1 MDTLFRWGKMHCM
14 QKALFV
20 LLSVVLV
27 ACSGEEKVNLP
38 DEPETPEAEITL
50 AEGTDKH
57 PLLDASGGTVT
68 LHFTSTADWKAT
80 VGNVRASS
88 WITVSPT
95 SGKAGEA
102 SVTISVAANDGT
114 DERTASVF
122 LDCGDSRETIV
133 VTQKQK
139 DALIV
144 SRQSYELSAGESLI
158 EVEVE
163 ANVTFEVEV
172 SDTWIEQISTRSLE
186 KSVLSFRILAN
197 DGYEKRS
204 GSILVRSGELQE
216 AVRIYQEGKEKEVLL
231 LSEDMVEVGALG
243 GTVDVQLQS
252 SVSYICKP
260 VTEYTWVSEITSRAV
275 STHTLHF
282 AVQPNDTY
290 DMREARFVFIDETE
304 SISDTLT
311 IRQYAADEIL
321 VPSDPIICEPESGTF
336 SFEVSANI
344 SYDVTT
350 DVSWLK
356 QVVGRG
362 MERSTLHFSVEE
374 NTGSAM
380 REGNIILSGNGVERT
395 VKVMQKGKEEAPYLI
410 VSQEHF
416 NILPEGGTVRFTV
429 KANVPYRVNTDADW
443 MVQAESGS
451 SDEIVFTVSANES
464 TSSREATI
472 TVTSED
478 GSLVRTVQVVQK
490 GEAVYLDVSPSS
502 LSPLTSNSQTISL
515 QVETNTRYR
524 LSSDASWLVCDMTGL
539 GNWSNPSFTVS
550 ANEST
555 SSREATITVTSED
568 GSLVRT
574 VQVVQK
580 GEAVY
585 LDVSP
590 SSLSPLTSNS
600 QTISLQVETN
610 TRYRLSSDASWLV
623 CDMTGLGNWSNPS
636 FTVSA
641 NESTSSREATI
652 TVTSEDGSLVRT
664 VQVVQKG
671 EAVYLD
677 VSPSSLSPLTSN
689 SQTISLQVETNTR
702 YRLSSDASWLVCDMT
717 GLGNWSNPSF
727 TVSANESTSSREATI
742 TVTSEDGSLVRTVQ
756 VVQKGEAVYLDV
768 SPSNISATA
777 EGGKFTFTVNSNI
790 QYTFTC
796 SDNSWISVD
805 GNLIV
810 IGANTSTSQRKGNVT
825 VRAAELVRVIEITQA
840 GKKEE
845 TPSAGG
851 SIEDFTENE
860 EDW

>member
-416 NILPEGGTVRFTV
+416 NILPKGGTVRFTV

-443 MVQAESGS
+443 MVQAVSGS

-464 TSSREATI
+464 TSFRKATITVTSEDGSLVRTVQVVQKGEAVYLDVSPSSLSLTSSSQTISLQVETNIRYRLSSDASWLVCDMTGLGNWSNPSFTVSANELTSSREATI

-502 LSPLTSNSQTISL
+502 LSLTSSSQTISL
-515 QVETNTRYR
+515 QVETNIRYR

-574 VQVVQK
+574 VQVVQE

-590 SSLSPLTSNS
+590 SSLSLTSSS

-610 TRYRLSSDASWLV
+610 
-623 CDMTGLGNWSNPS
+623 
-636 FTVSA
+636 
-641 NESTSSREATI
+641 I
-652 TVTSEDGSLVRT
+652 
-664 VQVVQKG
+664 
-671 EAVYLD
+671 
-677 VSPSSLSPLTSN
+677 
-689 SQTISLQVETNTR
+689 R

-777 EGGKFTFTVNSNI
+777 EGGKFTFTVNSNT

>member
-50 AEGTDKH
+50 AEGTDEH
-57 PLLDASGGTVT
+57 PLLDDSGGTVT
-68 LHFTSTADWKAT
+68 LRFTATADWKAT

-102 SVTISVAANDGT
+102 SVTISIAANDGT
-114 DERTASVF
+114 SERTASVF
-122 LDCGDSRETIV
+122 LDCGGSRETIV
-133 VTQKQK
+133 VSQKQK

-172 SDTWIEQISTRSLE
+172 SDTWIEQVSTRSLE

-216 AVRIYQEGKEKEVLL
+216 TVRIYQEGKEKEVLL

-380 REGNIILSGNGVERT
+380 REGNIMLLGNGVERT

-429 KANVPYRVNTDADW
+429 KANVPYRVSTDADW
-443 MVQAESGS
+443 MVQAVSGS

-478 GSLVRTVQVVQK
+478 GNLVRTVQVVQ
-490 GEAVYLDVSPSS
+490 E
-502 LSPLTSNSQTISL
+502 
-515 QVETNTRYR
+515 
-524 LSSDASWLVCDMTGL
+524 
-539 GNWSNPSFTVS
+539 
-550 ANEST
+550 
-555 SSREATITVTSED
+555 
-568 GSLVRT
+568 
-574 VQVVQK
+574 
-580 GEAVY
+580 
-585 LDVSP
+585 
-590 SSLSPLTSNS
+590 
-600 QTISLQVETN
+600 
-610 TRYRLSSDASWLV
+610 
-623 CDMTGLGNWSNPS
+623 
-636 FTVSA
+636 
-641 NESTSSREATI
+641 
-652 TVTSEDGSLVRT
+652 
-664 VQVVQKG
+664 
-671 EAVYLD
+671 
-677 VSPSSLSPLTSN
+677 
-689 SQTISLQVETNTR
+689 
-702 YRLSSDASWLVCDMT
+702 
-717 GLGNWSNPSF
+717 
-727 TVSANESTSSREATI
+727 
-742 TVTSEDGSLVRTVQ
+742 
-756 VVQKGEAVYLDV
+756 GEAVYLDV

-777 EGGKFTFTVNSNI
+777 EGGKFTFTVNSNT

>member
-1 MDTLFRWGKMHCM
+1 MKRGVSADWDYQGVF
-14 QKALFV
+14 
-20 LLSVVLV
+20 LLSPILPVVWLVIDENGELWCSPFSSAFCSGLFPVGSLGFQESTVLNEVIGKDFLVLDVLV
-27 ACSGEEKVNLP
+27 LGIGS
-38 DEPETPEAEITL
+38 AEDI
-50 AEGTDKH
+50 
-57 PLLDASGGTVT
+57 
-68 LHFTSTADWKAT
+68 
-80 VGNVRASS
+80 
-88 WITVSPT
+88 
-95 SGKAGEA
+95 
-102 SVTISVAANDGT
+102 
-114 DERTASVF
+114 
-122 LDCGDSRETIV
+122 
-133 VTQKQK
+133 
-139 DALIV
+139 
-144 SRQSYELSAGESLI
+144 
-158 EVEVE
+158 
-163 ANVTFEVEV
+163 
-172 SDTWIEQISTRSLE
+172 
-186 KSVLSFRILAN
+186 
-197 DGYEKRS
+197 
-204 GSILVRSGELQE
+204 ILVRTLQPVVHVHLTVNVIIDP
-216 AVRIYQEGKEKEVLL
+216 ATQVYRQIPVLPAE
-231 LSEDMVEVGALG
+231 SMVHGDNGLRDGV
-243 GTVDVQLQS
+243 
-252 SVSYICKP
+252 
-260 VTEYTWVSEITSRAV
+260 
-275 STHTLHF
+275 
-282 AVQPNDTY
+282 
-290 DMREARFVFIDETE
+290 
-304 SISDTLT
+304 
-311 IRQYAADEIL
+311 ADEIL

-443 MVQAESGS
+443 MVQAVSGS

-478 GSLVRTVQVVQK
+478 GNLVRTVQVVQE
-490 GEAVYLDVSPSS
+490 GEAVYLDVSPSF
-502 LSPLTSNSQTISL
+502 LSLTSSSQTISL
-515 QVETNTRYR
+515 QVETNTHYR

-550 ANEST
+550 
-555 SSREATITVTSED
+555 V
-568 GSLVRT
+568 
-574 VQVVQK
+574 
-580 GEAVY
+580 
-585 LDVSP
+585 
-590 SSLSPLTSNS
+590 
-600 QTISLQVETN
+600 
-610 TRYRLSSDASWLV
+610 
-623 CDMTGLGNWSNPS
+623 
-636 FTVSA
+636 
-641 NESTSSREATI
+641 
-652 TVTSEDGSLVRT
+652 
-664 VQVVQKG
+664 
-671 EAVYLD
+671 
-677 VSPSSLSPLTSN
+677 
-689 SQTISLQVETNTR
+689 
-702 YRLSSDASWLVCDMT
+702 
-717 GLGNWSNPSF
+717 
-727 TVSANESTSSREATI
+727 NESTSSREATI

-777 EGGKFTFTVNSNI
+777 EGGKFTFTVNSNT

>member
-133 VTQKQK
+133 VSQKQK

-197 DGYEKRS
+197 DDYEKRS

-216 AVRIYQEGKEKEVLL
+216 TVRIYQEGKEKEVLL

-416 NILPEGGTVRFTV
+416 NILPKGGTVRFTV

-443 MVQAESGS
+443 MVQAVSGS

-490 GEAVYLDVSPSS
+490 GEAVYLDVSPSF
-502 LSPLTSNSQTISL
+502 LSLTSSSQTISL

-590 SSLSPLTSNS
+590 SFLSLTSSS

-677 VSPSSLSPLTSN
+677 VSPSFLSLTSS

>member
-1 MDTLFRWGKMHCM
+1 MDTLFRWGKMHYM
-14 QKALFV
+14 QKTLFV
-20 LLSVVLV
+20 LLSVMLV
-27 ACSGEEKVNLP
+27 ACGGEEKVNLP
-38 DEPETPEAEITL
+38 DEPEAPKAEITL
-50 AEGTDKH
+50 AEGTDEY
-57 PLLDASGGTVT
+57 PLLDASGGTIT
-68 LHFTSTADWKAT
+68 LRFTATADWKAT

-88 WITVSPT
+88 WITVSPA
-95 SGKAGEA
+95 SGKAGDA
-102 SVTISVAANDGT
+102 LVTISVAANDGT

-133 VTQKQK
+133 VSQKQK

-216 AVRIYQEGKEKEVLL
+216 TVRIYQKGKEKEVLL
-231 LSEDMVEVGALG
+231 LSEDMVEVGVLG

-260 VTEYTWVSEITSRAV
+260 EAEYTWVSEINSRAV

-282 AVQPNDTY
+282 EVQPNDTY

-304 SISDTLT
+304 SVSDTLT

-362 MERSTLHFSVEE
+362 MERSTLYFSVEE

-416 NILPEGGTVRFTV
+416 NILPEGGTVSFTV
-429 KANVPYRVNTDADW
+429 KANVPYRVSTDADW
-443 MVQAESGS
+443 IVQAVSGS
-451 SDEIVFTVSANES
+451 SEEVVFTVSANES

-478 GSLVRTVQVVQK
+478 GSLVRTVQVAQE
-490 GEAVYLDVSPSS
+490 GEAVYLEVSPSS
-502 LSPLTSNSQTISL
+502 LSLASSSQTISL

-574 VQVVQK
+574 VQVVQ
-580 GEAVY
+580 E
-585 LDVSP
+585 
-590 SSLSPLTSNS
+590 
-600 QTISLQVETN
+600 
-610 TRYRLSSDASWLV
+610 
-623 CDMTGLGNWSNPS
+623 
-636 FTVSA
+636 
-641 NESTSSREATI
+641 
-652 TVTSEDGSLVRT
+652 
-664 VQVVQKG
+664 
-671 EAVYLD
+671 
-677 VSPSSLSPLTSN
+677 
-689 SQTISLQVETNTR
+689 
-702 YRLSSDASWLVCDMT
+702 
-717 GLGNWSNPSF
+717 
-727 TVSANESTSSREATI
+727 
-742 TVTSEDGSLVRTVQ
+742 
-756 VVQKGEAVYLDV
+756 GEAVYLDV

-777 EGGKFTFTVNSNI
+777 EGGRFTFTIDSNT
-790 QYTFTC
+790 QYTLTC
-796 SDNSWISVD
+796 SDNSWISID

-810 IGANTSTSQRKGNVT
+810 IGANTSTSQREGSVT

-840 GKKEE
+840 GRKDE

-851 SIEDFTENE
+851 STEDFTENE

>member
-102 SVTISVAANDGT
+102 SATISVAANDGT

-133 VTQKQK
+133 VSQKQK

-443 MVQAESGS
+443 MVQAVSGS

-478 GSLVRTVQVVQK
+478 GNLVRTVQVVQEGEAVYLDVSPSFLSLTSSSQTISLQVETNTRYRLSSDASWLVCDMTGLGNWSNPSFTVSANELTSSREATITVTSEDGSLVRIAQVAQK
-490 GEAVYLDVSPSS
+490 GEAVYLDVSPSF
-502 LSPLTSNSQTISL
+502 LSLTSSSQTISL

-636 FTVSA
+636 FTVS
-641 NESTSSREATI
+641 
-652 TVTSEDGSLVRT
+652 V
-664 VQVVQKG
+664 
-671 EAVYLD
+671 
-677 VSPSSLSPLTSN
+677 
-689 SQTISLQVETNTR
+689 
-702 YRLSSDASWLVCDMT
+702 
-717 GLGNWSNPSF
+717 
-727 TVSANESTSSREATI
+727 NESTSSREATI

-777 EGGKFTFTVNSNI
+777 EGGKFTFTVNSNT

>member
-133 VTQKQK
+133 VSQKQK

-172 SDTWIEQISTRSLE
+172 SDTWIEHISTRSLE

-216 AVRIYQEGKEKEVLL
+216 TVRIYQEGKEKEVLL

-311 IRQYAADEIL
+311 IRQYVADEIL

-443 MVQAESGS
+443 MVQAVSRS

-478 GSLVRTVQVVQK
+478 GNLVRTVQVVQEGEAVYLDVSPSFLSLTSSSQTISLQVETNTHYRLSSDASWLVCDMTGLGNWSNPSFTVSANELTSSREATITVTSEDGSLVRIAQVAQK
-490 GEAVYLDVSPSS
+490 GEAVYLDVSPSF
-502 LSPLTSNSQTISL
+502 LSLTSSSQTISL

-636 FTVSA
+636 FTVS
-641 NESTSSREATI
+641 
-652 TVTSEDGSLVRT
+652 V
-664 VQVVQKG
+664 
-671 EAVYLD
+671 
-677 VSPSSLSPLTSN
+677 
-689 SQTISLQVETNTR
+689 
-702 YRLSSDASWLVCDMT
+702 
-717 GLGNWSNPSF
+717 
-727 TVSANESTSSREATI
+727 NESTSSREATI

-777 EGGKFTFTVNSNI
+777 EGGKFTFTVNSNT

>member
-133 VTQKQK
+133 VSQKQK

-172 SDTWIEQISTRSLE
+172 SDTWIEHISTRSLE

-216 AVRIYQEGKEKEVLL
+216 TVRIYQEGKEKEVLL

-443 MVQAESGS
+443 MVQAVSGS

-478 GSLVRTVQVVQK
+478 GNLVRTVQVVQE
-490 GEAVYLDVSPSS
+490 GEAVYLDVSPSF
-502 LSPLTSNSQTISL
+502 LSLTSSSQTISL
-515 QVETNTRYR
+515 QVETNTHYR

-550 ANEST
+550 ANELT

-568 GSLVRT
+568 GSLVRIA
-574 VQVVQK
+574 QVAQK

-590 SSLSPLTSNS
+590 SFLSLTSSS

-610 TRYRLSSDASWLV
+610 THYRLSSDASWLV

-636 FTVSA
+636 FTVS
-641 NESTSSREATI
+641 
-652 TVTSEDGSLVRT
+652 V
-664 VQVVQKG
+664 
-671 EAVYLD
+671 
-677 VSPSSLSPLTSN
+677 
-689 SQTISLQVETNTR
+689 
-702 YRLSSDASWLVCDMT
+702 
-717 GLGNWSNPSF
+717 
-727 TVSANESTSSREATI
+727 NESTSSREATI

-777 EGGKFTFTVNSNI
+777 EGGKFTFTVNSNT

>member
-133 VTQKQK
+133 VSQKQK

-304 SISDTLT
+304 SLSDTLT

-443 MVQAESGS
+443 MVQAVSGS
-451 SDEIVFTVSANES
+451 SEEVVFTVSANES

-478 GSLVRTVQVVQK
+478 GNLVRTVQVVQE
-490 GEAVYLDVSPSS
+490 GEAVYLDVSPSF
-502 LSPLTSNSQTISL
+502 LSLTSSSQTISL
-515 QVETNTRYR
+515 QVETNTHYR

-568 GSLVRT
+568 GNLVRT
-574 VQVVQK
+574 VQVVQE

-590 SSLSPLTSNS
+590 SFLSLTSSS

-610 TRYRLSSDASWLV
+610 THYRLSSDASWLV

-652 TVTSEDGSLVRT
+652 TVTSEDGNLVRT
-664 VQVVQKG
+664 VQVVQ
-671 EAVYLD
+671 E
-677 VSPSSLSPLTSN
+677 
-689 SQTISLQVETNTR
+689 
-702 YRLSSDASWLVCDMT
+702 
-717 GLGNWSNPSF
+717 
-727 TVSANESTSSREATI
+727 
-742 TVTSEDGSLVRTVQ
+742 
-756 VVQKGEAVYLDV
+756 GEAVYLDV

-777 EGGKFTFTVNSNI
+777 EGGKFTFTVNSNT

>member
-133 VTQKQK
+133 VSQKQK

-304 SISDTLT
+304 SLSDTLT

-443 MVQAESGS
+443 MVQAVSGS
-451 SDEIVFTVSANES
+451 SEEVVFTVSANES

-478 GSLVRTVQVVQK
+478 GNLVRTVQVVQEGEAVYLDVSPSFLSLTSSSQTISLQVETNTHYRLSSDASWLVCDMTGLGNWSNPSFTVSANELTSSREATITVTSEDGSLVRIAQVAQK
-490 GEAVYLDVSPSS
+490 GEAVYLDVSPSF
-502 LSPLTSNSQTISL
+502 LSLTSSSQTISL

-568 GSLVRT
+568 GNLVRT
-574 VQVVQK
+574 VQVVQ
-580 GEAVY
+580 E
-585 LDVSP
+585 
-590 SSLSPLTSNS
+590 
-600 QTISLQVETN
+600 
-610 TRYRLSSDASWLV
+610 
-623 CDMTGLGNWSNPS
+623 
-636 FTVSA
+636 
-641 NESTSSREATI
+641 
-652 TVTSEDGSLVRT
+652 
-664 VQVVQKG
+664 
-671 EAVYLD
+671 
-677 VSPSSLSPLTSN
+677 
-689 SQTISLQVETNTR
+689 
-702 YRLSSDASWLVCDMT
+702 
-717 GLGNWSNPSF
+717 
-727 TVSANESTSSREATI
+727 
-742 TVTSEDGSLVRTVQ
+742 
-756 VVQKGEAVYLDV
+756 GEAVYLDV

-777 EGGKFTFTVNSNI
+777 EGGKFTFTVNSNT

>member
-80 VGNVRASS
+80 IGNVRASS

-133 VTQKQK
+133 VSQKQK

-197 DGYEKRS
+197 DGYGKRS

-216 AVRIYQEGKEKEVLL
+216 TVRIYQEGKEKEVLL

-304 SISDTLT
+304 SLSDTLT

-336 SFEVSANI
+336 SFDVSANI

-362 MERSTLHFSVEE
+362 MEQSTLHFSVEE

-395 VKVMQKGKEEAPYLI
+395 VKVMQKGKEEAPYLV

-443 MVQAESGS
+443 MVQAVSRS

-472 TVTSED
+472 TVASED

-490 GEAVYLDVSPSS
+490 GEAVYLDVSPSF
-502 LSPLTSNSQTISL
+502 LSLTSSSQTISLQVETNTHYRLSSDASWLVCDMTGLGNWSNPSFTVSANELTSSREATITVTSEDGSLVRIAQVAQKGEAVYLDVSPSFLSLTSSSQTISL

-568 GSLVRT
+568 G
-574 VQVVQK
+574 
-580 GEAVY
+580 
-585 LDVSP
+585 
-590 SSLSPLTSNS
+590 N
-600 QTISLQVETN
+600 
-610 TRYRLSSDASWLV
+610 
-623 CDMTGLGNWSNPS
+623 
-636 FTVSA
+636 
-641 NESTSSREATI
+641 
-652 TVTSEDGSLVRT
+652 
-664 VQVVQKG
+664 
-671 EAVYLD
+671 
-677 VSPSSLSPLTSN
+677 
-689 SQTISLQVETNTR
+689 
-702 YRLSSDASWLVCDMT
+702 
-717 GLGNWSNPSF
+717 
-727 TVSANESTSSREATI
+727 
-742 TVTSEDGSLVRTVQ
+742 LVRTVQ

-777 EGGKFTFTVNSNI
+777 EGGKFTFTVNSNT

>member
-133 VTQKQK
+133 VSQKQK

-216 AVRIYQEGKEKEVLL
+216 TVRIYQEGKEKEVLL

-395 VKVMQKGKEEAPYLI
+395 VKVMQKGKEEAPYLV

-443 MVQAESGS
+443 MVQAVSGS

-464 TSSREATI
+464 TSFREATITVASEDGSLVRTVQVVQEGEAVYLDVSPSFLSLTSSSQTISLQVETNTHYRLSSDASWLVCDMTGLGNWSNPSFTVSANELTSSREATI

-478 GSLVRTVQVVQK
+478 GSLVRIAQVAQK
-490 GEAVYLDVSPSS
+490 GEAVYLDVSPSF
-502 LSPLTSNSQTISL
+502 LSLTSSSQTISL

-568 GSLVRT
+568 GNLVRT
-574 VQVVQK
+574 VQVVQ
-580 GEAVY
+580 E
-585 LDVSP
+585 
-590 SSLSPLTSNS
+590 
-600 QTISLQVETN
+600 
-610 TRYRLSSDASWLV
+610 
-623 CDMTGLGNWSNPS
+623 
-636 FTVSA
+636 
-641 NESTSSREATI
+641 
-652 TVTSEDGSLVRT
+652 
-664 VQVVQKG
+664 
-671 EAVYLD
+671 
-677 VSPSSLSPLTSN
+677 
-689 SQTISLQVETNTR
+689 
-702 YRLSSDASWLVCDMT
+702 
-717 GLGNWSNPSF
+717 
-727 TVSANESTSSREATI
+727 
-742 TVTSEDGSLVRTVQ
+742 
-756 VVQKGEAVYLDV
+756 GEAVYLDV

-777 EGGKFTFTVNSNI
+777 EGGKFTFTVNSNT

>member
-133 VTQKQK
+133 VSQKQK

-172 SDTWIEQISTRSLE
+172 SDTWIEHISTRSLE

-216 AVRIYQEGKEKEVLL
+216 TVRIYQEGKEKEVLL

-443 MVQAESGS
+443 MVQAVSGS

-478 GSLVRTVQVVQK
+478 GNLVRTVQVVQEGEAVYLDVSPSFLSLTSSSQTISLQVETNTRYRLSSDASWLVCDMTGLGNWSNPSFTVSANELTSSREATITVTSEDGSLVRIAQVAQK
-490 GEAVYLDVSPSS
+490 GEAVYLDVSPSF
-502 LSPLTSNSQTISL
+502 LSLTSSSQTISL

-636 FTVSA
+636 FTVS
-641 NESTSSREATI
+641 
-652 TVTSEDGSLVRT
+652 V
-664 VQVVQKG
+664 
-671 EAVYLD
+671 
-677 VSPSSLSPLTSN
+677 
-689 SQTISLQVETNTR
+689 
-702 YRLSSDASWLVCDMT
+702 
-717 GLGNWSNPSF
+717 
-727 TVSANESTSSREATI
+727 NESTSSREATI

-777 EGGKFTFTVNSNI
+777 EGGKFTFTVNSNT

>member
-260 VTEYTWVSEITSRAV
+260 VTEYTWVSEITLRAV

-443 MVQAESGS
+443 MVQAVSGS

-478 GSLVRTVQVVQK
+478 GNLVRTVQVVQEGEAVYLDVSPSFLSLTSSSQTISLQVETNTHYRLSSDASWLVCDMTGLGNWSNPSFTVSANELTSSREATITVTSENGSLVRIAQVAQK
-490 GEAVYLDVSPSS
+490 GEAVYLDVSPSF
-502 LSPLTSNSQTISL
+502 LSLTSSSQTISL

-636 FTVSA
+636 FTVS
-641 NESTSSREATI
+641 
-652 TVTSEDGSLVRT
+652 V
-664 VQVVQKG
+664 
-671 EAVYLD
+671 
-677 VSPSSLSPLTSN
+677 
-689 SQTISLQVETNTR
+689 
-702 YRLSSDASWLVCDMT
+702 
-717 GLGNWSNPSF
+717 
-727 TVSANESTSSREATI
+727 NESTSSREATI

-777 EGGKFTFTVNSNI
+777 EGGKFTFTVNSNT

>member
-102 SVTISVAANDGT
+102 SATISVAANDGT

-216 AVRIYQEGKEKEVLL
+216 TVRIYQEGKEKEVLL

-443 MVQAESGS
+443 MVQAVSGS
-451 SDEIVFTVSANES
+451 SEEVVFTVSANES

-478 GSLVRTVQVVQK
+478 GNLVRTVQVVQEGEAVYLDVSPSFLSLTSSSQTISLQVETNTHYRLSSDASWLVCDMTGLGNWSNPSFTVSANELTSSREATITVTSEDGSLVRIAQVAQK
-490 GEAVYLDVSPSS
+490 GEAVYLDVSPSF
-502 LSPLTSNSQTISL
+502 LSLTSSSQTISL

-636 FTVSA
+636 FTVS
-641 NESTSSREATI
+641 
-652 TVTSEDGSLVRT
+652 V
-664 VQVVQKG
+664 
-671 EAVYLD
+671 
-677 VSPSSLSPLTSN
+677 
-689 SQTISLQVETNTR
+689 
-702 YRLSSDASWLVCDMT
+702 
-717 GLGNWSNPSF
+717 
-727 TVSANESTSSREATI
+727 NESTSSREATI

-777 EGGKFTFTVNSNI
+777 EGGKFTFTVNSNT

>member
-133 VTQKQK
+133 VSQKQK

-172 SDTWIEQISTRSLE
+172 SDTWIEHISTRSLE

-204 GSILVRSGELQE
+204 GSILVRSEELQE
-216 AVRIYQEGKEKEVLL
+216 TVRIYQEGKEKEVLL

-304 SISDTLT
+304 SLSDTLT

-336 SFEVSANI
+336 SFDVSANI

-362 MERSTLHFSVEE
+362 MEQSTLHFSVEE

-443 MVQAESGS
+443 MVQAVSGS
-451 SDEIVFTVSANES
+451 SDEIVFTVSTNES

-478 GSLVRTVQVVQK
+478 GNLVRTVQVVQE
-490 GEAVYLDVSPSS
+490 GDAVYLDVSPSF
-502 LSPLTSNSQTISL
+502 LSLTSSSQTISL
-515 QVETNTRYR
+515 QVETNTHYR

-550 ANEST
+550 ANELT

-568 GSLVRT
+568 GSLVRIA
-574 VQVVQK
+574 QVAQK

-590 SSLSPLTSNS
+590 SFLSLTSSS

-777 EGGKFTFTVNSNI
+777 EGGKFTFTVNSNT

>member
-133 VTQKQK
+133 VSQKQK

-172 SDTWIEQISTRSLE
+172 SDTWIEHISTRSLE

-216 AVRIYQEGKEKEVLL
+216 TVRIYQEGKEKEVLL

-443 MVQAESGS
+443 MVQAVSGS

-478 GSLVRTVQVVQK
+478 GNLVRTVQVVQE
-490 GEAVYLDVSPSS
+490 GEAVYLDVSPSF
-502 LSPLTSNSQTISL
+502 LSLTSSSQTISL

-550 ANEST
+550 ANELT

-568 GSLVRT
+568 GSLVRIA
-574 VQVVQK
+574 QVAQK

-590 SSLSPLTSNS
+590 SFLSLTSSS

-777 EGGKFTFTVNSNI
+777 EGGKFTFTVNSNT

>member
-133 VTQKQK
+133 VSQKQK

-172 SDTWIEQISTRSLE
+172 SDTWIEHISTRSLE

-216 AVRIYQEGKEKEVLL
+216 TVRIYQEGKEKEVLL

-443 MVQAESGS
+443 MVQAVSGS

-478 GSLVRTVQVVQK
+478 GNLVRTVQVVQEGEAVYLDVSPSFLSLTSSSQTISLQVETNTRYRLSSDASWLVCDMTGLGNWSNPSFTVSANELTSSREATITVTSENGSLVRIAQVAQK
-490 GEAVYLDVSPSS
+490 GEAVYLDVSPSF
-502 LSPLTSNSQTISL
+502 LSLTSSSQTISL

-636 FTVSA
+636 FTVS
-641 NESTSSREATI
+641 
-652 TVTSEDGSLVRT
+652 V
-664 VQVVQKG
+664 
-671 EAVYLD
+671 
-677 VSPSSLSPLTSN
+677 
-689 SQTISLQVETNTR
+689 
-702 YRLSSDASWLVCDMT
+702 
-717 GLGNWSNPSF
+717 
-727 TVSANESTSSREATI
+727 NESTSSREATI

-777 EGGKFTFTVNSNI
+777 EGGKFTFTVNSNT

>member
-133 VTQKQK
+133 VSQKQK

-172 SDTWIEQISTRSLE
+172 SDTWIEHISTRSLE

-204 GSILVRSGELQE
+204 GSILVRSEELQE
-216 AVRIYQEGKEKEVLL
+216 TVRIYQEGKEKEVLL

-304 SISDTLT
+304 SLSDTLT

-336 SFEVSANI
+336 SFDVSANI

-362 MERSTLHFSVEE
+362 MEQSTLHFSVEE

-443 MVQAESGS
+443 MVQAVSGS
-451 SDEIVFTVSANES
+451 SDEIVFTVSTNES

-478 GSLVRTVQVVQK
+478 GNLVRTVQVVQE
-490 GEAVYLDVSPSS
+490 GDAVYLDVSPSF
-502 LSPLTSNSQTISL
+502 LSLTSSSQTISL

-641 NESTSSREATI
+641 NELTSSREATI
-652 TVTSEDGSLVRT
+652 TVTSEDGSLVRIA
-664 VQVVQKG
+664 QV
-671 EAVYLD
+671 A
-677 VSPSSLSPLTSN
+677 
-689 SQTISLQVETNTR
+689 
-702 YRLSSDASWLVCDMT
+702 
-717 GLGNWSNPSF
+717 
-727 TVSANESTSSREATI
+727 
-742 TVTSEDGSLVRTVQ
+742 
-756 VVQKGEAVYLDV
+756 QKGEAVYLDV

-777 EGGKFTFTVNSNI
+777 EGGKFTFTVNSNT

>member
-133 VTQKQK
+133 VSQKQK

-443 MVQAESGS
+443 MVQAVSGS
-451 SDEIVFTVSANES
+451 SDEVVFTVSANES

-490 GEAVYLDVSPSS
+490 GEAVYLDVSPSF
-502 LSPLTSNSQTISL
+502 LSLTSSSQTISL

-550 ANEST
+550 ANELT

-568 GSLVRT
+568 GSLVRIA
-574 VQVVQK
+574 QVAQK

-590 SSLSPLTSNS
+590 SFLSLTSSS

-777 EGGKFTFTVNSNI
+777 EGGKFTFTVNSNT

-796 SDNSWISVD
+796 SDNSWLSVD

>member
-27 ACSGEEKVNLP
+27 ACRGEEKVNLS
-38 DEPETPEAEITL
+38 DEPEAPEAEITL

-102 SVTISVAANDGT
+102 SVTISVAANDDT

-133 VTQKQK
+133 VSQKQK

-144 SRQSYELSAGESLI
+144 SRQSYELSAGEFLI

-204 GSILVRSGELQE
+204 GSIL
-216 AVRIYQEGKEKEVLL
+216 
-231 LSEDMVEVGALG
+231 DMVEVGALG

-336 SFEVSANI
+336 SFDVSANI

-362 MERSTLHFSVEE
+362 MEQSTLHFSVEE

-395 VKVMQKGKEEAPYLI
+395 VKVMQKGKEEAPYLV

-443 MVQAESGS
+443 MVQAVSGS
-451 SDEIVFTVSANES
+451 SDEIV
-464 TSSREATI
+464 
-472 TVTSED
+472 
-478 GSLVRTVQVVQK
+478 
-490 GEAVYLDVSPSS
+490 
-502 LSPLTSNSQTISL
+502 
-515 QVETNTRYR
+515 
-524 LSSDASWLVCDMTGL
+524 
-539 GNWSNPSFTVS
+539 
-550 ANEST
+550 
-555 SSREATITVTSED
+555 
-568 GSLVRT
+568 
-574 VQVVQK
+574 
-580 GEAVY
+580 
-585 LDVSP
+585 
-590 SSLSPLTSNS
+590 
-600 QTISLQVETN
+600 
-610 TRYRLSSDASWLV
+610 
-623 CDMTGLGNWSNPS
+623 
-636 FTVSA
+636 
-641 NESTSSREATI
+641 
-652 TVTSEDGSLVRT
+652 
-664 VQVVQKG
+664 
-671 EAVYLD
+671 
-677 VSPSSLSPLTSN
+677 
-689 SQTISLQVETNTR
+689 
-702 YRLSSDASWLVCDMT
+702 
-717 GLGNWSNPSF
+717 F

-777 EGGKFTFTVNSNI
+777 EGGKFTFTVNSNT

>member
-133 VTQKQK
+133 VSQKQK

-172 SDTWIEQISTRSLE
+172 SDTWIEHISTRSLE

-216 AVRIYQEGKEKEVLL
+216 TVRIYQEGKEKEVLL

-304 SISDTLT
+304 SLSDTLT

-416 NILPEGGTVRFTV
+416 NILPKGGTVRFTV
-429 KANVPYRVNTDADW
+429 KANVPYRVSTDADW
-443 MVQAESGS
+443 MVQAVSGS

-490 GEAVYLDVSPSS
+490 GEAVYLDVSPSF
-502 LSPLTSNSQTISL
+502 LSLTSSSQTISL

-590 SSLSPLTSNS
+590 SFLSLTSSS

-677 VSPSSLSPLTSN
+677 VSPSFLSLTSS

-756 VVQKGEAVYLDV
+756 VVQEGEAVYLDV

-777 EGGKFTFTVNSNI
+777 EGGKFTFTVNSNT

>member
-216 AVRIYQEGKEKEVLL
+216 TVRIYQEGKEKEVLL
-231 LSEDMVEVGALG
+231 LSEDMVEVEALG

-304 SISDTLT
+304 SLSDTLT

-336 SFEVSANI
+336 SFDVSANI

-362 MERSTLHFSVEE
+362 MEQSTLHFSVEE

-395 VKVMQKGKEEAPYLI
+395 VKVMQKGKEEAPYLV

-443 MVQAESGS
+443 MVQAVSGS

-490 GEAVYLDVSPSS
+490 GEAVYLDVSPSF
-502 LSPLTSNSQTISL
+502 LSLTSSSQTISL

-590 SSLSPLTSNS
+590 SFLSLTSS
-600 QTISLQVETN
+600 
-610 TRYRLSSDASWLV
+610 
-623 CDMTGLGNWSNPS
+623 
-636 FTVSA
+636 
-641 NESTSSREATI
+641 
-652 TVTSEDGSLVRT
+652 
-664 VQVVQKG
+664 
-671 EAVYLD
+671 
-677 VSPSSLSPLTSN
+677 

-777 EGGKFTFTVNSNI
+777 EGGKFTFTVNSNT

>member
-1 MDTLFRWGKMHCM
+1 
-14 QKALFV
+14 
-20 LLSVVLV
+20 
-27 ACSGEEKVNLP
+27 
-38 DEPETPEAEITL
+38 
-50 AEGTDKH
+50 
-57 PLLDASGGTVT
+57 
-68 LHFTSTADWKAT
+68 
-80 VGNVRASS
+80 
-88 WITVSPT
+88 
-95 SGKAGEA
+95 
-102 SVTISVAANDGT
+102 
-114 DERTASVF
+114 
-122 LDCGDSRETIV
+122 
-133 VTQKQK
+133 
-139 DALIV
+139 
-144 SRQSYELSAGESLI
+144 
-158 EVEVE
+158 
-163 ANVTFEVEV
+163 
-172 SDTWIEQISTRSLE
+172 
-186 KSVLSFRILAN
+186 
-197 DGYEKRS
+197 
-204 GSILVRSGELQE
+204 
-216 AVRIYQEGKEKEVLL
+216 
-231 LSEDMVEVGALG
+231 
-243 GTVDVQLQS
+243 
-252 SVSYICKP
+252 
-260 VTEYTWVSEITSRAV
+260 
-275 STHTLHF
+275 
-282 AVQPNDTY
+282 
-290 DMREARFVFIDETE
+290 
-304 SISDTLT
+304 
-311 IRQYAADEIL
+311 
-321 VPSDPIICEPESGTF
+321 
-336 SFEVSANI
+336 
-344 SYDVTT
+344 
-350 DVSWLK
+350 
-356 QVVGRG
+356 
-362 MERSTLHFSVEE
+362 
-374 NTGSAM
+374 M

-443 MVQAESGS
+443 MVQAVSGS

-478 GSLVRTVQVVQK
+478 GNLVRTVQVVQE
-490 GEAVYLDVSPSS
+490 GEAVYLDVSPSF
-502 LSPLTSNSQTISL
+502 LSLTSSSQTISL

-550 ANEST
+550 ANELT

-568 GSLVRT
+568 GSLVRIA
-574 VQVVQK
+574 QVAQK

-590 SSLSPLTSNS
+590 SFLSLTSSS

-777 EGGKFTFTVNSNI
+777 EGGKFTFTVNSNT

>member
-172 SDTWIEQISTRSLE
+172 SDTWIEHISTRSLE

-216 AVRIYQEGKEKEVLL
+216 TVRIYQEGKEKEVLL

-443 MVQAESGS
+443 MVQAVSGS

-478 GSLVRTVQVVQK
+478 GNLVRTVQVVQEGEAVYLDVSPSFLSLTSSSQTISLQVETNTRYRLSSDASWLVCDMTGLGNWSNPSFTVSANELTSSREATITVTSEDGSLVRIAQVAQK
-490 GEAVYLDVSPSS
+490 GEAVYLDVSPSF
-502 LSPLTSNSQTISL
+502 LSLTSSSQTISL

-636 FTVSA
+636 FTVS
-641 NESTSSREATI
+641 
-652 TVTSEDGSLVRT
+652 V
-664 VQVVQKG
+664 
-671 EAVYLD
+671 
-677 VSPSSLSPLTSN
+677 
-689 SQTISLQVETNTR
+689 
-702 YRLSSDASWLVCDMT
+702 
-717 GLGNWSNPSF
+717 
-727 TVSANESTSSREATI
+727 NESTSSREATI

-777 EGGKFTFTVNSNI
+777 EGGKFTFTVNSNT

>member
-204 GSILVRSGELQE
+204 GSILVRSEELQE
-216 AVRIYQEGKEKEVLL
+216 TVRIYQEGKEKEVLL

-443 MVQAESGS
+443 MVQAVSGS
-451 SDEIVFTVSANES
+451 SDEIVFTVSTNES

-490 GEAVYLDVSPSS
+490 GDAVYLDVSPSF
-502 LSPLTSNSQTISL
+502 LSLTSSSQTISL
-515 QVETNTRYR
+515 QVETNTHYR

-550 ANEST
+550 ANELT

-568 GSLVRT
+568 GSLVRIA
-574 VQVVQK
+574 QVAQK

-590 SSLSPLTSNS
+590 SFLSLTNSS

-610 TRYRLSSDASWLV
+610 THYRLSSDASWLV

-641 NESTSSREATI
+641 NELTSSREATI

-664 VQVVQKG
+664 VQVVQEG

-677 VSPSSLSPLTSN
+677 VSPSSLSLTSS
-689 SQTISLQVETNTR
+689 SQTISLQVETNIR

-717 GLGNWSNPSF
+717 GLGDWSNPSF
-727 TVSANESTSSREATI
+727 TVSTNESTSSREATI

-777 EGGKFTFTVNSNI
+777 EGGKFTFTVNSNT

>member
-133 VTQKQK
+133 VSQKQK

-216 AVRIYQEGKEKEVLL
+216 TVRIYQEGKEKEVLL

-304 SISDTLT
+304 SLSDTLT

-336 SFEVSANI
+336 SFDVSANI

-362 MERSTLHFSVEE
+362 MEQSTLHFSVEE

-443 MVQAESGS
+443 MVQAVSRS

-472 TVTSED
+472 TVASED

-490 GEAVYLDVSPSS
+490 GEAVYLDVSPSF
-502 LSPLTSNSQTISL
+502 LSLTSSSQTISL
-515 QVETNTRYR
+515 QVETNTHYR

-550 ANEST
+550 ANELT

-568 GSLVRT
+568 GSLVRIA
-574 VQVVQK
+574 QVAQK

-590 SSLSPLTSNS
+590 SFLSLTSS
-600 QTISLQVETN
+600 
-610 TRYRLSSDASWLV
+610 
-623 CDMTGLGNWSNPS
+623 
-636 FTVSA
+636 
-641 NESTSSREATI
+641 
-652 TVTSEDGSLVRT
+652 
-664 VQVVQKG
+664 
-671 EAVYLD
+671 
-677 VSPSSLSPLTSN
+677 

-777 EGGKFTFTVNSNI
+777 EGGKFTFTVNSNT

-845 TPSAGG
+845 TPFAGG

>member
-172 SDTWIEQISTRSLE
+172 EANVTFEVEVSDTWIEQISTRSLE

-216 AVRIYQEGKEKEVLL
+216 TVRIYQEGKEKEVLL

-304 SISDTLT
+304 SLSDTLT

-443 MVQAESGS
+443 MVQAVSGS
-451 SDEIVFTVSANES
+451 SEE
-464 TSSREATI
+464 
-472 TVTSED
+472 
-478 GSLVRTVQVVQK
+478 VV
-490 GEAVYLDVSPSS
+490 
-502 LSPLTSNSQTISL
+502 
-515 QVETNTRYR
+515 
-524 LSSDASWLVCDMTGL
+524 
-539 GNWSNPSFTVS
+539 
-550 ANEST
+550 
-555 SSREATITVTSED
+555 
-568 GSLVRT
+568 
-574 VQVVQK
+574 
-580 GEAVY
+580 
-585 LDVSP
+585 
-590 SSLSPLTSNS
+590 
-600 QTISLQVETN
+600 
-610 TRYRLSSDASWLV
+610 
-623 CDMTGLGNWSNPS
+623 
-636 FTVSA
+636 
-641 NESTSSREATI
+641 
-652 TVTSEDGSLVRT
+652 
-664 VQVVQKG
+664 
-671 EAVYLD
+671 
-677 VSPSSLSPLTSN
+677 
-689 SQTISLQVETNTR
+689 
-702 YRLSSDASWLVCDMT
+702 
-717 GLGNWSNPSF
+717 F

-777 EGGKFTFTVNSNI
+777 EGGKFTFTVNSNT

-810 IGANTSTSQRKGNVT
+810 IGANTSTFQRKGNVT

>member
-133 VTQKQK
+133 VSQKQK

-172 SDTWIEQISTRSLE
+172 SDTWIEHISTRSLE

-216 AVRIYQEGKEKEVLL
+216 TVRIYQEGKEKEVLL

-443 MVQAESGS
+443 MVQAVSGS

-478 GSLVRTVQVVQK
+478 GNLVRTVQVVQE
-490 GEAVYLDVSPSS
+490 GEAVYLDVSPSF
-502 LSPLTSNSQTISL
+502 LSLTSSSQTISL
-515 QVETNTRYR
+515 QVETNTHYR

-550 ANEST
+550 ANELT
-555 SSREATITVTSED
+555 SSREATITVTSEN
-568 GSLVRT
+568 GSLVRIA
-574 VQVVQK
+574 QVAQK

-590 SSLSPLTSNS
+590 SFLSLTSSS

-610 TRYRLSSDASWLV
+610 THYRLSSDASWLV

-636 FTVSA
+636 FTVS
-641 NESTSSREATI
+641 
-652 TVTSEDGSLVRT
+652 V
-664 VQVVQKG
+664 
-671 EAVYLD
+671 
-677 VSPSSLSPLTSN
+677 
-689 SQTISLQVETNTR
+689 
-702 YRLSSDASWLVCDMT
+702 
-717 GLGNWSNPSF
+717 
-727 TVSANESTSSREATI
+727 NESTSSREATI

-777 EGGKFTFTVNSNI
+777 EGGKFTFTVNSNT

>member
-80 VGNVRASS
+80 IGNVRASS

-133 VTQKQK
+133 VSQKQK

-204 GSILVRSGELQE
+204 GSILVRSEELQE
-216 AVRIYQEGKEKEVLL
+216 TVRIYQEGKEKEVLL

-374 NTGSAM
+374 NIGSAM

-443 MVQAESGS
+443 MVQAVSGS
-451 SDEIVFTVSANES
+451 SDEIVFTVSANEL

-490 GEAVYLDVSPSS
+490 GEAVYLDVSPSF
-502 LSPLTSNSQTISL
+502 LSLTSSSQTISLQVETNTRYRLSSDASWLVCDMTGLGNWSNPSFTVSANELTSSREATITVTSEDGSLVRIAQVAQKGEAVYLDVSPSFLSLTSSSQTISL

-652 TVTSEDGSLVRT
+652 TVTSEDGNLVRT
-664 VQVVQKG
+664 VQVVQ
-671 EAVYLD
+671 E
-677 VSPSSLSPLTSN
+677 
-689 SQTISLQVETNTR
+689 
-702 YRLSSDASWLVCDMT
+702 
-717 GLGNWSNPSF
+717 
-727 TVSANESTSSREATI
+727 
-742 TVTSEDGSLVRTVQ
+742 
-756 VVQKGEAVYLDV
+756 GEAVYLDV

-777 EGGKFTFTVNSNI
+777 EGGKFTFTVNSNT

>member
-95 SGKAGEA
+95 SGKVGEA

-133 VTQKQK
+133 VSQKQK

-158 EVEVE
+158 
-163 ANVTFEVEV
+163 EVEV

-304 SISDTLT
+304 SLSDTLT

-336 SFEVSANI
+336 SFDVSANI

-362 MERSTLHFSVEE
+362 MEQSTLHFSVEE

-395 VKVMQKGKEEAPYLI
+395 VKVMQKGKEEAPYLVI
-410 VSQEHF
+410 SQEHF

-443 MVQAESGS
+443 MVQAVSGS
-451 SDEIVFTVSANES
+451 SDEIV
-464 TSSREATI
+464 
-472 TVTSED
+472 
-478 GSLVRTVQVVQK
+478 
-490 GEAVYLDVSPSS
+490 
-502 LSPLTSNSQTISL
+502 
-515 QVETNTRYR
+515 
-524 LSSDASWLVCDMTGL
+524 
-539 GNWSNPSFTVS
+539 
-550 ANEST
+550 
-555 SSREATITVTSED
+555 
-568 GSLVRT
+568 
-574 VQVVQK
+574 
-580 GEAVY
+580 
-585 LDVSP
+585 
-590 SSLSPLTSNS
+590 
-600 QTISLQVETN
+600 
-610 TRYRLSSDASWLV
+610 
-623 CDMTGLGNWSNPS
+623 
-636 FTVSA
+636 
-641 NESTSSREATI
+641 
-652 TVTSEDGSLVRT
+652 
-664 VQVVQKG
+664 
-671 EAVYLD
+671 
-677 VSPSSLSPLTSN
+677 
-689 SQTISLQVETNTR
+689 
-702 YRLSSDASWLVCDMT
+702 
-717 GLGNWSNPSF
+717 F

-777 EGGKFTFTVNSNI
+777 EGGKFTFTVNSNT

>member
-216 AVRIYQEGKEKEVLL
+216 TVRIYQEGKEKEVLL

-304 SISDTLT
+304 SLSDTLT

-336 SFEVSANI
+336 SFDVSANI

-362 MERSTLHFSVEE
+362 MEQSTLHFSVEE

-443 MVQAESGS
+443 MVQAVSGS

-490 GEAVYLDVSPSS
+490 GEAVYLDVSPSF
-502 LSPLTSNSQTISL
+502 LSLTSSSQTISL

-550 ANEST
+550 ANELT

-568 GSLVRT
+568 GSLVRIA
-574 VQVVQK
+574 QVAQK

-590 SSLSPLTSNS
+590 SFLSLTSSS

-777 EGGKFTFTVNSNI
+777 EGGKFTFTVNSNT